1 VTGVSAAVIA
11 ALLCWGIVV
20 ALDLVSGPQALLSR
34 PLVAGSVAGLIAG
47 DVEAGLRV
55 GMLLELFALDVLPVG
70 ASRYP
75 DYGPATV
82 AAVAV
87 VAGLPWQERLGLAIL
102 LALPLA
108 FLGGLGMQ
116 WLRHA
121 NARAVQDRV
130 AAVAAADRRAIT
142 ALHYGGLLRDAGRG
156 AALTA
161 LGLAIA
167 LPLRGLT
174 LPARVPPLLLAA
186 AVGSGLA
193 AVVNGALR
201 STGRGARAKWLAAG
215 LGLGAVLAVASG
227 AWR

>member
-1 VTGVSAAVIA
+1 VT
-11 ALLCWGIVV
+11 ALVLTGLFVWGIVV

-34 PLVAGSVAGLIAG
+34 PLVAGTVAGLIAG
-47 DVEAGLRV
+47 DLEAGLRV

-87 VAGLPWQERLGLAIL
+87 VAGLPWVERLGLAML

-108 FLGGLGMQ
+108 FIGGLAMQ

-121 NARAVQDRV
+121 NARAMQERV
-130 AAVAAADRRAIT
+130 AALAAADRRAIA
-142 ALHYGGLLRDAGRG
+142 ALHYGGLLRDALRG
-156 AALTA
+156 AVLTGV
-161 LGLAIA
+161 GLAVA
-167 LPLRGLT
+167 LPLRRLE
-174 LPARVPPLLLAA
+174 LPSHVTTLLLAA

-193 AVVNGALR
+193 AVVSGALR
-201 STGRGARAKWLAAG
+201 STGRGARAKWLVAG

-227 AWR
+227 VWR

>member
-1 VTGVSAAVIA
+1 MTALVLTGLFV
-11 ALLCWGIVV
+11 WGIVV
-20 ALDLVSGPQALLSR
+20 ALDLVSGPHALLSR
-34 PLVAGSVAGLIAG
+34 PLVAGTVAGLIAG
-47 DVEAGLRV
+47 DLEAGLRV

-87 VAGLPWQERLGLAIL
+87 VAGLPWVERLGLAML

-108 FLGGLGMQ
+108 FIGGLAMQ

-121 NARAVQDRV
+121 NARAMQERV
-130 AAVAAADRRAIT
+130 AALAAADRRAIA
-142 ALHYGGLLRDAGRG
+142 ALHYGGLLRDALRG
-156 AALTA
+156 AVLTGV
-161 LGLAIA
+161 GLAVA
-167 LPLRGLT
+167 LPLRRLE
-174 LPARVPPLLLAA
+174 LPPHVTTLLLAA

-201 STGRGARAKWLAAG
+201 STGRGARAKWLVAG

-227 AWR
+227 VWR

>member
-1 VTGVSAAVIA
+1 MTALVLTGLFV
-11 ALLCWGIVV
+11 WGIVV

-34 PLVAGSVAGLIAG
+34 PLVAGTVAGLIAG
-47 DVEAGLRV
+47 DLEAGLRV

-87 VAGLPWQERLGLAIL
+87 VAGLPWVERLGLAML

-108 FLGGLGMQ
+108 FIGGLAMQ

-121 NARAVQDRV
+121 NARAMQERV
-130 AAVAAADRRAIT
+130 AALAAADRRAIA
-142 ALHYGGLLRDAGRG
+142 ALHYGGLLRDALRG
-156 AALTA
+156 AVLTGV
-161 LGLAIA
+161 GLAVA
-167 LPLRGLT
+167 LPLRRLE
-174 LPARVPPLLLAA
+174 LPPHVTTLLLAA

-201 STGRGARAKWLAAG
+201 STGRGARAKWLVAG

-227 AWR
+227 VWR

>member
-1 VTGVSAAVIA
+1 VTAPVVAGLLLWGV
-11 ALLCWGIVV
+11 VV
-20 ALDLVSGPQALLSR
+20 ALDLVSGPQALLAR
-34 PLVAGSVAGLIAG
+34 PIVAGTVAGLIAG
-47 DVEAGLRV
+47 DLEAGLRV

-87 VAGLPWQERLGLAIL
+87 VAGLPWQERLGLAML

-108 FLGGLGMQ
+108 FVGGVAMQ

-121 NARAVQDRV
+121 NARAMQERV
-130 AAVAAADRRAIT
+130 AAVAAADRRAIA
-142 ALHYGGLLRDAGRG
+142 ALHYGGLTRDALRG

-167 LPLRGLT
+167 VPLRGLD
-174 LPARVPPLLLAA
+174 LPPHVSTLLLAG

-193 AVVNGALR
+193 AVTNGALR
-201 STGRGARAKWLAAG
+201 STGRGTRARWLVAG
-215 LGLGAVLAVASG
+215 LGVGVVLAVASG

>member
-1 VTGVSAAVIA
+1 MTAVVLA
-11 ALLCWGIVV
+11 GLLVWGMVV

-34 PLVAGSVAGLIAG
+34 PVVAGTVAGLIVG
-47 DVEAGLRV
+47 DLEAGLRV

-87 VAGLPWQERLGLAIL
+87 VAGLPWGERLGLATL

-108 FLGGLGMQ
+108 FVGGLAMQ

-121 NARAVQDRV
+121 NARAMQDRV
-130 AAVAAADRRAIT
+130 AAVAAADRRAIA
-142 ALHYGGLLRDAGRG
+142 ALHYGGLLRDALRG

-161 LGLAIA
+161 VGLAIA
-167 LPLRGLT
+167 VPLRRLS
-174 LPARVPPLLLAA
+174 LPPHVPSLLLAA

-201 STGRGARAKWLAAG
+201 STGRGARAKWLVAG

>member
-1 VTGVSAAVIA
+1 MTTVVLA
-11 ALLCWGIVV
+11 ALVLWGVVV

-34 PLVAGSVAGLIAG
+34 PVVAGTVAGLIAG
-47 DVEAGLRV
+47 DLEAGLRV

-87 VAGLPWQERLGLAIL
+87 VAGLPWQERLGLAML

-108 FLGGLGMQ
+108 FIGGLAMQ

-121 NARAVQDRV
+121 NARAMQERV
-130 AAVAAADRRAIT
+130 AALAAADRRAIA
-142 ALHYGGLLRDAGRG
+142 ALHYGGLLRDALRG
-156 AALTA
+156 AALTGV
-161 LGLAIA
+161 GLAIA
-167 LPLRGLT
+167 VALRRL
-174 LPARVPPLLLAA
+174 AVPPHVASLLLAA

-215 LGLGAVLAVASG
+215 LGVGSVLAVAAG
-227 AWR
+227 VWG

>member
-1 VTGVSAAVIA
+1 MTALVLTGLFV
-11 ALLCWGIVV
+11 WGIVV

-34 PLVAGSVAGLIAG
+34 PLVAGTVAGLIAG
-47 DVEAGLRV
+47 DLEAGLRV

-87 VAGLPWQERLGLAIL
+87 VAGLPWVERLGLAML

-108 FLGGLGMQ
+108 FIGGLAMQ

-121 NARAVQDRV
+121 NARAMQERV
-130 AAVAAADRRAIT
+130 AALAAADRRAIA
-142 ALHYGGLLRDAGRG
+142 ALHYGGLLRDALRG
-156 AALTA
+156 AVLTGV
-161 LGLAIA
+161 GLAVA
-167 LPLRGLT
+167 LPLRRLE
-174 LPARVPPLLLAA
+174 LPPHVTTLLLAA

-193 AVVNGALR
+193 AVVSGALR
-201 STGRGARAKWLAAG
+201 STGRGARAKWLVAG

-227 AWR
+227 MWR

>member
-1 VTGVSAAVIA
+1 MLPLVVLVGLLLWGV
-11 ALLCWGIVV
+11 VV
-20 ALDLVSGPQALLSR
+20 ALDLVSGPQTLLAR
-34 PLVAGSVAGLIAG
+34 PIVAGTVAGVIAG

-55 GMLLELFALDVLPVG
+55 GVLMELFALDVLPVG

-87 VAGLPWQERLGLAIL
+87 VAGLPWQERLGLATL

-108 FLGGLGMQ
+108 FVGGLGMQ

-121 NARAVQDRV
+121 NARAVQERV
-130 AAVAAADRRAIT
+130 AAVAAADARAIA
-142 ALHYGGLLRDAGRG
+142 ALHFGGLARDALRG

-161 LGLAIA
+161 TGLAIA
-167 LPLRGLT
+167 MPLRRVA
-174 LPARVPPLLLAA
+174 LPDGMAPLLLSA

-193 AVVNGALR
+193 AVINGAVR
-201 STGRGARAKWLAAG
+201 STGRGRLLWLGVGVAV
-215 LGLGAVLAVASG
+215 GAVLALVG
-227 AWR
+227 GVGR